1 MPIQTP
7 RIEFKE
13 VRRWRLKKLVTLRYP
28 GRAWSGDSMHALSD
42 TILLTDMES
51 KRDSTDEL
59 SLLYLFS
66 PSKIEARSA
75 ASALRVGIYNILE
88 IYDAEKKY

>member
-1 MPIQTP
+1 
-7 RIEFKE
+7 
-13 VRRWRLKKLVTLRYP
+13 
-28 GRAWSGDSMHALSD
+28 MHALSD

-66 PSKIEARSA
+66 PSKIEG
-75 ASALRVGIYNILE
+75 LEIYNILE
-88 IYDAEKKY
+88 IYDAEMKC